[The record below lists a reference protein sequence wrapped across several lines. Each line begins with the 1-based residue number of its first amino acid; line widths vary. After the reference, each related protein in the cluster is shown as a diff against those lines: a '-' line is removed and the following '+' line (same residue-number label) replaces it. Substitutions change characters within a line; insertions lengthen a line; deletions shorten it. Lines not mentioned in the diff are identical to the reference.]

1 MEVVSRRASR
11 RRRSPSSRAD
21 AILEIAAEGGP
32 DFAWLDGGAGRSF
45 VGVDADLRI
54 ESDRIEALAEI
65 EAAWR
70 AEPSHLWIGWLTY
83 ELGADALLGR
93 RALPGRLPGLVFR
106 RYRAAVEQDQGRT
119 RWHGDGSAVAELQA
133 RLEASGREPLDRS
146 WPWGPLE
153 PLLPPAE
160 HRARVVRILE
170 HIAAGDTYQVN
181 LSQVLRGRWKLPP
194 VDRQGLAR
202 AVAGAYARLR
212 TATPASM
219 GALINAGDAWI
230 LSNSPETLLD
240 VRLDALEGDLVRT
253 WPIKGTRPRGANPR
267 ADRSAAKELVE
278 SAKDRAEHL
287 MIVDLLRNDL
297 GRLAAP
303 GTVRAPR
310 EPQLVTLPTVHH
322 LISEVSARLRPGW
335 SLPSLFAPYFML
347 MLYKKLQEP
356 GMQRNEQEARTLCE
370 MRGALLE
377 GRTMQAMMFGLGK
390 LKAFEASLDSDAGGW
405 GTARQLEMAARPGQ
419 GLVTGLDRMLAIQD
433 KRDEQRGS
441 GRLPTRQDR
450 GGGGRRQYLRHE

>member
-11 RRRSPSSRAD
+11 RRRSPSSRVD
-21 AILEIAAEGGP
+21 AILEIAAEGSP

-45 VGVDADLRI
+45 VGVDADRRI
-54 ESDRIEALAEI
+54 ESDAIEALAEI

-83 ELGADALLGR
+83 ELGVDALRGR
-93 RALPGRLPGLVFR
+93 RPLPGRLPGLVFR
-106 RYRAAVEQDQGRT
+106 RYRAAVEHDRGRT
-119 RWHGDGSAVAELQA
+119 RWHGDPRAVVELQT
-133 RLEASGREPLDRS
+133 RLEASGRAPLDRS

-160 HRARVVRILE
+160 HRARVARILE

-194 VDRQGLAR
+194 VDRQSLAR

-212 TATPASM
+212 SATPASM
-219 GALINAGDAWI
+219 GALIAAGDAWI

-240 VRLDALEGDLVRT
+240 VRLDRAGGDLVRT
-253 WPIKGTRPRGANPR
+253 WPIKGTRPRGANQR
-267 ADRSAAKELVE
+267 ADRAAAQELVE

-310 EPQLVTLPTVHH
+310 EPELVTLPTVHH

-335 SLPSLFAPYFML
+335 SLPSLFAALF
-347 MLYKKLQEP
+347 P
-356 GMQRNEQEARTLCE
+356 GGSITGAPKRRTVELIESLEDHRRGIYC
-370 MRGALLE
+370 GALVVLGPE
-377 GRTMQAMMFGLGK
+377 GLTASIPIRTALADRHGVDVCSGGGIV
-390 LKAFEASLDSDAGGW
+390 ADSDPEEERLE
-405 GTARQLEMAARPGQ
+405 TLVKARAFDVA
-419 GLVTGLDRMLAIQD
+419 
-433 KRDEQRGS
+433 
-441 GRLPTRQDR
+441 
-450 GGGGRRQYLRHE
+450 